1 MKSKKVRSENIEL
14 YPIAMFVKAKMHIL
28 TRCVNGKHLILV
40 VVINILTLA
49 GQTIVRLID
58 PLGSKYL

>member
-28 TRCVNGKHLILV
+28 TRCVNGKYLILV
-40 VVINILTLA
+40 VIINILSLA
-49 GQTIVRLID
+49 AQLAV
-58 PLGSKYL
+58 SN